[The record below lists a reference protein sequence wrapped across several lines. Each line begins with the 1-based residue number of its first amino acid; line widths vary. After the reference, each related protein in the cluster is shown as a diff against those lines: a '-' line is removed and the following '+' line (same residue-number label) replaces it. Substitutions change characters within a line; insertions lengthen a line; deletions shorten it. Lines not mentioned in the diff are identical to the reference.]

1 MEKKLRGAANDYAGP
16 LRSASQSLRGLGGDE
31 AGGRGLPSL
40 PLGLGRGKWRNVRE
54 AFVAPR
60 SLVAAQRCRGC
71 PP

>member
-1 MEKKLRGAANDYAGP
+1 MTTRGPCGRP
-16 LRSASQSLRGLGGDE
+16 RSRFAVWGDE

-60 SLVAAQRCRGC
+60 SLVAAQRC
-71 PP
+71 